1 MARLKLWGFA
11 LLALAAGAACLFLE
25 TRWLAGE
32 ALAAADRDLRAAGA
46 QLDARSLLL
55 AAQATAVAEAA
66 ARQPAVLAALA
77 DHGEGDATA
86 AAAVAVAAAARGM
99 PAEAAR
105 ALLVGTAGREGAAV
119 RVGGKDAEVQDP
131 AGGLFAEALRG
142 RRREGY
148 ARVAGRLFFVSAVP
162 AGKGSVAVG
171 LPVDDAWAR
180 ALRAAAG
187 AEVTLLAGQ
196 GKPVTTLERG
206 ELAAVTAAA
215 ESPTP
220 RPVDA
225 GALSRLRTAIP
236 AAPALPLLLARAPA
250 HRVQVVALRGT
261 RTGLAALSVAMG
273 PRLAGLATF
282 QWTFVL
288 ALVLLGLAGLFVG
301 FLGGELPMGV
311 PHELLATAERI
322 QRGDFG
328 ARVAPLAGSL
338 GTVAKALNR
347 AAEAA
352 EAGKVQVE
360 QAGAAAVPPPTPTP
374 VPVPEP
380 DPFARF
386 GAPTPAAP
394 TPRPAA
400 DPPPP
405 MHAAAEPEVSAPD
418 LFAASRTPPPPAPRP
433 PAGQA
438 GPGDA
443 VSDATSLAT
452 RPEELAGVAPTP
464 AGGVIEPPHPAATP
478 TALFPPASRR
488 SAPTPPQ
495 VAGGWPAPA
504 APAAPRPFSPTA
516 TADTAAWPAPAAPPA
531 ARTPPPPGLDPDEAH
546 WQEVFREFVRLRV
559 ACGEGAE
566 GLTFER
572 FVGKLRQNREQLLRK
587 YECRAVRFEAYVK
600 DGRAALKAQP
610 IR

>member
-11 LLALAAGAACLFLE
+11 LLALAAGAACLLLE

-32 ALAAADRDLRAAGA
+32 ALAAADRELRAAGA

-55 AAQATAVAEAA
+55 AAQATAIAEAA

-77 DHGEGDATA
+77 DRGEGDATA

-119 RVGGKDAEVQDP
+119 RVAGKDAEVQDP

-142 RRREGY
+142 QRREGY

-171 LPVDDAWAR
+171 LPVDEAWAG

-206 ELAAVTAAA
+206 DVAAVVAAA

-225 GALSRLRTAIP
+225 GALPRLRTAIP
-236 AAPALPLLLARAPA
+236 AAPPLPLLLARAPA

-261 RTGLAALSVAMG
+261 TAGLAALSVAMG

-282 QWTFVL
+282 QWTFAL
-288 ALVLLGLAGLFVG
+288 ALVLLGLAGLFAG
-301 FLGGELPMGV
+301 FLPGEPPMGV
-311 PHELLATAERI
+311 PRELLAAADRV
-322 QRGDFG
+322 QRGDLG
-328 ARVAPLAGSL
+328 ARVPPLAGSL
-338 GTVAKALNR
+338 GTVAQALNR
-347 AAEAA
+347 ALESAEAWKLQQ
-352 EAGKVQVE
+352 EH
-360 QAGAAAVPPPTPTP
+360 AGAPPGPMPAPTP
-374 VPVPEP
+374 VPGSSP
-380 DPFARF
+380 DPFERF
-386 GAPTPAAP
+386 GAPRSRGLAA
-394 TPRPAA
+394 RPEGLH
-400 DPPPP
+400 PP
-405 MHAAAEPEVSAPD
+405 MHASAEPEVSAPD
-418 LFAASRTPPPPAPRP
+418 LFAASRTPPPPAPGP
-433 PAGQA
+433 PPGLAP
-438 GPGDA
+438 PGDA

-452 RPEELAGVAPTP
+452 RPEELARTPAPPAGSVAAAPHPASTPTAAFPPPFAPTPPPFAPTPPPLGPTPSPFAPTP
-464 AGGVIEPPHPAATP
+464 APLAAQ
-478 TALFPPASRR
+478 PPAS
-488 SAPTPPQ
+488 AQ
-495 VAGGWPAPA
+495 PA
-504 APAAPRPFSPTA
+504 
-516 TADTAAWPAPAAPPA
+516 
-531 ARTPPPPGLDPDEAH
+531 DPDEPH

-559 ACGEGAE
+559 ACGEGAG
-566 GLTFER
+566 GLSWER
-572 FVGKLRQNREQLLRK
+572 FAAKLRQNREQLLRK

-600 DGRAALKAQP
+600 DGRTALKAQP